1 MTRVAGLRA
10 VTAVALT
17 VGVASLLACST
28 PTVDMKREASARMQ
42 MGVTYLEQRNLPSAM
57 RELTRAAELDPDN
70 SEIAMTLGLAYQ
82 QRGDIEK
89 SEEYLRR
96 AIRLDPDNAPAHNN
110 LGNILSLQGKG
121 DEAIREY
128 EKAVSNILYPTPEFG
143 YYNMGRE
150 YARRKELPKAE
161 LMYRR
166 AIAMS
171 PSFLDAYRGLAMV
184 QFEQG
189 QGKESIRTLERL
201 VEVAPSHARG
211 WIDLGSMY
219 LRFDRKKEALEAFRN
234 AMANTGDP
242 ALRSEA
248 SGYINMLEKGKR

>member
-1 MTRVAGLRA
+1 VTRVAGLRA
-10 VTAVALT
+10 WTKVALT
-17 VGVASLLACST
+17 VGVASLLGCSA
-28 PTVDMKREASARMQ
+28 PTADMKREASARMQ

-57 RELTRAAELDPDN
+57 RELTHAAELDPDN

-82 QRGDIEK
+82 QRGDLEK

-150 YARRKELPKAE
+150 YARRKELSKAV

-171 PSFLDAYRGLAMV
+171 PSFVDAYRELARV
-184 QFEQG
+184 QFLQG
-189 QGKESIRTLERL
+189 EEKESIRTLERL
-201 VEVAPSHARG
+201 VEVAPSSARG

-219 LRFDRKKEALEAFRN
+219 LRVDRKKEALEAFRN
-234 AMANTGDP
+234 AMSNTGDP

-248 SGYINMLEKGKR
+248 SGYINLLEKGKR

>member
-1 MTRVAGLRA
+1 VTRVAGWRA
-10 VTAVALT
+10 VTAKALP
-17 VGVASLLACST
+17 VGVALLLACST
-28 PTVDMKREASARMQ
+28 PTADMKREASARMQ

-89 SEEYLRR
+89 SEEYFRR

-110 LGNILSLQGKG
+110 LGNILSFQGKG

-171 PSFLDAYRGLAMV
+171 PSFVDAYRGLAMV
-184 QFEQG
+184 QIEQG

-211 WIDLGSMY
+211 WMDLGSLY

-234 AMANTGDP
+234 AMANTGDT
-242 ALRSEA
+242 ALRAEA
-248 SGYINMLEKGKR
+248 ARYISILEQGKR

>member
-1 MTRVAGLRA
+1 MPIAAAVWFSVAGA
-10 VTAVALT
+10 WF
-17 VGVASLLACST
+17 LACST
-28 PTVDMKREASARMQ
+28 PSADMKREASARMQ

-82 QRGDIEK
+82 ARGDIEK

-96 AIRLDPDNAPAHNN
+96 AIRMDPDNAAAHNN

-128 EKAVSNILYPTPEFG
+128 EKAVSNVLYPTPEYG

-150 YARRKELPKAE
+150 YARRKDFPKAE

-171 PSFLDAYRGLAMV
+171 PSFVDAYRGLAMV
-184 QFEQG
+184 QIEQG

-234 AMANTGDP
+234 AMANTGDT
-242 ALRSEA
+242 ALRAEA
-248 SGYINMLEKGKR
+248 ARYISILEQGKR